1 MLTLLQTFPIAYWY
15 RAVRGKI
22 QFWCLIQFAFHP
34 IWWIGVW
41 LEQQCK
47 QFWMCIYNLITI
59 WYHQIFFSH
68 VTKKDWW
75 LHATWILGYTQNFA
89 RKTQNNRDCYKKI
102 AQNLFEMPTKNAAAD
117 PPWNLQW
124 QVSEK
129 MSPIFKTDSFKNR
142 SHNFF
147 EHFCFETLTLTLLII
162 ILKLNYRKKVNIF
175 SSSIYLPET
184 YY

>member
-1 MLTLLQTFPIAYWY
+1 MWVTWVNLELKMKKDLPTRPYVSCLNTNTLLQICTNPISLCSSVHIGI
-15 RAVRGKI
+15 RVRGKI

-75 LHATWILGYTQNFA
+75 LHATWILGYTQISQEKL
-89 RKTQNNRDCYKKI
+89 RIIETV
-102 AQNLFEMPTKNAAAD
+102 TKN
-117 PPWNLQW
+117 WY
-124 QVSEK
+124 SK
-129 MSPIFKTDSFKNR
+129 IMFY
-142 SHNFF
+142 
-147 EHFCFETLTLTLLII
+147 
-162 ILKLNYRKKVNIF
+162 NYSVFN
-175 SSSIYLPET
+175 
-184 YY
+184 